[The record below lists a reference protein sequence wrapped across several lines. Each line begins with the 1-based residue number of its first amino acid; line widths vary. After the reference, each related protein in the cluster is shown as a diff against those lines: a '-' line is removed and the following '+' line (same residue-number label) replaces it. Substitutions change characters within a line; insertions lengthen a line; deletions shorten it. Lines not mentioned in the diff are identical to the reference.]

1 MFACDLI
8 EHDGA
13 DLRDLPLV
21 ERKRRLARLI
31 GKSMRRMTA
40 HAFGCLIAMAHRCVS
55 LGAFTARSERAV
67 TPRSRILWTR
77 PGASGR

>member
-55 LGAFTARSERAV
+55 LV
-67 TPRSRILWTR
+67 DRI
-77 PGASGR
+77 